1 MKILGIDFGK
11 RRIGLALSDDYGWS
25 AQGLTTITRI
35 NTETDLSRIKEIIA
49 LYRVEEV
56 LVGLPRNLNG
66 TMGPQTQEVMSFVNQ
81 LRKNLNLP
89 VVTWDERLSSVAA
102 EKILLEA
109 DVSRKKRK
117 KVIDKLA
124 AAIFLQ
130 SYLES
135 KRKKIVDFE
144 E

>member
-35 NTETDLSRIKEIIA
+35 NTETDLSRLKEIIA
-49 LYRVEEV
+49 LYQVEEV
-56 LVGLPRNLNG
+56 VVGLPRHLNG
-66 TMGPQTQEVMSFVNQ
+66 TLGTQAEEVMSFVNQ
-81 LRKNLNLP
+81 LHKNFNLP

-135 KRKKIVDFE
+135 KRKKICDFE